1 MPTLF
6 NIHTSMNLGTY
17 LVLGGSAP
25 MGTELKLL
33 SKNARD
39 YQEEGSN
46 SYVTTTMDMLRTSLD
61 IWFIVAYTIH
71 HQYFDKFRAFFS
83 PKERKYTKYDI

>member
-1 MPTLF
+1 
-6 NIHTSMNLGTY
+6 

-46 SYVTTTMDMLRTSLD
+46 SYVTTTMDMLRTSLN
-61 IWFIVAYTIH
+61 I
-71 HQYFDKFRAFFS
+71 
-83 PKERKYTKYDI
+83 